1 MHDNISEKY
10 IGIFIRQLF
19 MSRICLYN
27 TMTASATVSTHCLEI
42 SLIKSANKFII
53 KLKGE

>member
-1 MHDNISEKY
+1 MHGNVSEKY

-42 SLIKSANKFII
+42 SWIKSANKFII
-53 KLKGE
+53 ELKGE

>member
-1 MHDNISEKY
+1 MHGNISEKN

-27 TMTASATVSTHCLEI
+27 TMTASATVSTHCLEVSWI
-42 SLIKSANKFII
+42 ISANEFII